1 MQTWKFNRFTL
12 NIFFQCKILQLF
24 NVLMYNLAALSQI
37 VKSYNEKKWFY
48 FVFSI

>member
-24 NVLMYNLAALSQI
+24 NLLMYNLATLSQI
-37 VKSYNEKKWFY
+37 VKSYNEKKNILLC
-48 FVFSI
+48 FSI